1 VFHARPFEADVDGEA
16 CMRINLPVVATEYP
30 FPRGATLVSTT
41 DLKGRIL
48 YCNPSFVS
56 VSGYAREELLGQP
69 HNLIRHPDMPEE
81 AFRDMW
87 ATIASGQPWSA
98 PVKNRR
104 KDGSHYWVMANV
116 TPLMDDG
123 QPVGYM
129 SVRSEPTREQ
139 VAAAEALYATMRD
152 EKAAGR
158 LVHGLA
164 GGVLRRHTWGGRLA
178 RLGRP
183 GLITRIALAC
193 SVIAGTAAGAMAAFS
208 SLSIVAASA
217 AVAVAA
223 AVGGALGGVV
233 IGRMIVAPLQRLIA
247 IANRMAAGDL
257 TQVIEAHGEGA
268 VASLR
273 RALAQ
278 LNVNLRSIVR
288 DARNEVE
295 RMHDATR
302 EIAQGNQNLSARTES
317 QAASLQETASSME
330 EITSTVRN
338 SAHSAAQAAELAGRA
353 RDVTSRSSQA
363 MNDVA
368 QTMQVIDGSSRRIGE
383 IIGVI
388 DSIAFQTNILA
399 LNAAVEAARAGEQ
412 GRGFAVVAAEVRA
425 LARRT
430 TGAAREVKQIIG
442 ESAVQVEAGNRLT
455 GEARQTMEGALCAV
469 RDASDVIDHI
479 STGAQEQ
486 LAGISQVN
494 EAVTQMDG
502 ITQRNAALVEQIAA
516 SALDLQAQAAA
527 VAEAVQVFRLDAG
540 TGGADADAAVALRR
554 AMRGRKA
561 QPSAAPER
569 EAAAS

>member
-1 VFHARPFEADVDGEA
+1 
-16 CMRINLPVVATEYP
+16 MRTNLPVVATEYP

-48 YCNPSFVS
+48 YCNASFIT
-56 VSGYAREELLGQP
+56 VSGYAREDLLGQP
-69 HNLIRHPDMPEE
+69 HNLIRHPDMPAE

-87 ATIASGQPWSA
+87 ATIASGRPWSA

-116 TPLMDDG
+116 TPLMDNG

-139 VAAAEALYATMRD
+139 VAAAEALYATMREEAAGD
-152 EKAAGR
+152 RRVHTLEGAVLRRLTWAGR
-158 LVHGLA
+158 LDR
-164 GGVLRRHTWGGRLA
+164 LR
-178 RLGRP
+178 RP
-183 GLITRIALAC
+183 GLGTRVTLAC
-193 SVIAGTAAGAMAAFS
+193 AALTGTSA
-208 SLSIVAASA
+208 A
-217 AVAVAA
+217 AVAALSGMAGGMAWGVATAA
-223 AVGGALGGVV
+223 AALGAALGGPI
-233 IGRMIVAPLQRLIA
+233 IGRMTVAPLQRLIE

-257 TQVIEAHGEGA
+257 TQVIEARGEGA
-268 VASLR
+268 VADLR

-302 EIAQGNQNLSARTES
+302 EIAEGNQNLSARTES

-338 SAHSAAQAAELAGRA
+338 SAHSAEKAAELAGRA
-353 RDVTSRSSQA
+353 REVTSRGSQA

-425 LARRT
+425 LAQRT

-442 ESAVQVEAGNRLT
+442 ESAEQVEAGNRLT
-455 GEARQTMEGALCAV
+455 GEARQTMEGALTAV
-469 RDASDVIDHI
+469 RDASDVIDQI
-479 STGAQEQ
+479 SSGAQEQ

-502 ITQRNAALVEQIAA
+502 ITQRNAALVEQVAA

-540 TGGADADAAVALRR
+540 TGGANADAAVALRR

-561 QPSAAPER
+561 PPTPTAER